1 MNERGE
7 LAPDQMNLQRQV
19 IFWIGALVAF
29 ILVLW
34 ILREMLLPFVAG
46 MALAYLLNPL
56 TDRLERYGVNRMIA
70 TLAVV
75 GFFLLV
81 FVVVAILLVPL
92 LGSQLFAFI
101 QRLPGYVTR
110 LQEVLMTEENK
121 QWLQRLIGDRL
132 PDMQKSV
139 GDLVGQGASWLGGF
153 LVSLWSGGRAIISV
167 FALIIITP
175 VVAFYVLYDWH
186 KMVQKVDSWLPLRY
200 RETIRRLA
208 GEIDRAVAGFLRGQA
223 SVCLILGC
231 YYAVAL
237 TLTGLNFGLLI
248 GCSAGLLTFIP
259 YVGSLSGL
267 VIATVVAFAQ
277 FWPDWTWVV
286 VVACIFFVGQFIEG
300 YILSP
305 KLVGER
311 VGLHPVWLMFSLF
324 AFGYLLGFVGLL
336 LAVPLAAATGVLVRY
351 ALSQYLASPLYTGE
365 PRRSDVGKPGLR

>member
-1 MNERGE
+1 MK
-7 LAPDQMNLQRQV
+7 LQRQV
-19 IFWIGALVAF
+19 IFWIGALVVF
-29 ILVLW
+29 ILILW
-34 ILREMLLPFVAG
+34 VLREMLLPFVVG

-56 TDRLERYGVNRMIA
+56 TDRLEHYGVNRMIA

-75 GFFLLV
+75 GFFVLI
-81 FVVVAILLVPL
+81 FVLAAILLLPL
-92 LGSQLFAFI
+92 LGSQMFAFI

-110 LQEVLMTEENK
+110 LQELIMTEENK

-139 GDLVGQGASWLGGF
+139 GDLVGQGASWLGSF

-167 FALIIITP
+167 FALVVITP

-186 KMVQKVDSWLPLRY
+186 KMVRKVDSWLPLRH

-208 GEIDRAVAGFLRGQA
+208 REIDNAIAGFLRGQA
-223 SVCLILGC
+223 SVCLILGS

-237 TLTGLNFGLLI
+237 TLTNLNFGLLI
-248 GCSAGLLTFIP
+248 GFSAGILTFIP

-267 VIATVVAFAQ
+267 VIATGVAFAQ

-286 VVACIFFVGQFIEG
+286 IVACIFFVGQFIEG

-305 KLVGER
+305 KLVGES

-324 AFGYLLGFVGLL
+324 AFGYLMGFVGLL
-336 LAVPLAAATGVLVRY
+336 IAVPLAAATGVLVRFV
-351 ALSQYLASPLYTGE
+351 LSQYVASPLYTGKS
-365 PRRSDVGKPGLR
+365 RRRGGGKAGGR